1 MHIGDKIRN
10 LRLQKQL
17 TQRELAQK
25 INMTTGYI
33 SQIENNLILPSLNT
47 LFLMLKIFK
56 ISTVDFFRQEESIMV
71 INKKTDF
78 HIQNNPNLKNK
89 IYHIFKNLDKFKIEP
104 IIIEIKPQGQTELQF
119 KSVYHEFFFILEGE
133 IFLILDKLHY
143 LLKQEDT
150 FYLGA
155 NKEYYFLNNQNNK
168 NAKILKI
175 IIF

>member
-1 MHIGDKIRN
+1 MYIGDKIRN
-10 LRLQKQL
+10 LRLQQKL

-56 ISTVDFFRQEESIMV
+56 VSIVDFFQHEEAMMA

-78 HIQNNPNLKNK
+78 NIKYNPHLKNK

-104 IIIEIKPQGQTELQF
+104 LIIELKPQGQTELQF

-150 FYLGA
+150 FYLGS
-155 NKEYYFLNNQNNK
+155 NKEYYFVNNQNYK

>member
-1 MHIGDKIRN
+1 MYIGDKIRN
-10 LRLQKQL
+10 LRLQQKL

-56 ISTVDFFRQEESIMV
+56 VSIVDFFQHEESMMA

-78 HIQNNPNLKNK
+78 NIQYNLHLKNK

-104 IIIEIKPQGQTELQF
+104 IIIELKPQGQTEIQL
-119 KSVYHEFFFILEGE
+119 KSIYHEFFFVLEGE

-150 FYLGA
+150 FYLGS
-155 NKEYYFLNNQNNK
+155 NKEYYFVNNQNYK

>member
-56 ISTVDFFRQEESIMV
+56 ISTVDFFR
-71 INKKTDF
+71 
-78 HIQNNPNLKNK
+78 
-89 IYHIFKNLDKFKIEP
+89 
-104 IIIEIKPQGQTELQF
+104 
-119 KSVYHEFFFILEGE
+119 
-133 IFLILDKLHY
+133 
-143 LLKQEDT
+143 
-150 FYLGA
+150 
-155 NKEYYFLNNQNNK
+155 
-168 NAKILKI
+168 
-175 IIF
+175 

>member
-1 MHIGDKIRN
+1 MYIGEKIRN
-10 LRLQKQL
+10 LRLQQKL

-56 ISTVDFFRQEESIMV
+56 VSIVDFFQNEESMMA

-78 HIQNNPNLKNK
+78 NIQYNPHLKNK

-104 IIIEIKPQGQTELQF
+104 LIIELKPQGQTEIQF
-119 KSVYHEFFFILEGE
+119 KSIYHEFFFVLEGE

-150 FYLGA
+150 FYLGS
-155 NKEYYFLNNQNNK
+155 NKEYYFVNNQNYK

>member
-1 MHIGDKIRN
+1 MYIGDKIRT
-10 LRLQKQL
+10 LRLQQKL

-47 LFLMLKIFK
+47 LFLILKIFK
-56 ISTVDFFRQEESIMV
+56 VSIVDFFQNEESMMA

-78 HIQNNPNLKNK
+78 NIQYNPHLKNK

-104 IIIEIKPQGQTELQF
+104 LIIELKPQGQTEIQF
-119 KSVYHEFFFILEGE
+119 KSVYHEFFFVLEGE

-150 FYLGA
+150 FYLGSD
-155 NKEYYFLNNQNNK
+155 KEYYFVNNQNYK

>member
-1 MHIGDKIRN
+1 MYIGDKIRN
-10 LRLQKQL
+10 LRFQQKL

-56 ISTVDFFRQEESIMV
+56 VSIVDFFQYEESMV
-71 INKKTDF
+71 SINKKTDF
-78 HIQNNPNLKNK
+78 NIQYNPHLKNK

-104 IIIEIKPQGQTELQF
+104 LIIELKPQGQTEIQF

-150 FYLGA
+150 FYLGS
-155 NKEYYFLNNQNNK
+155 NKEYYLVNNQNYK

>member
-1 MHIGDKIRN
+1 MYIGDKIRN
-10 LRLQKQL
+10 LRLQQQL

-56 ISTVDFFRQEESIMV
+56 ISIVDFFKYEESIIV
-71 INKKTDF
+71 INKKIDF
-78 HIQNNPNLKNK
+78 NIQYNSHLKNK

-104 IIIEIKPQGQTELQF
+104 LIIELKPQGQTELQL
-119 KSVYHEFFFILEGE
+119 KSLSHEFFFVLEGE
-133 IFLILDKLHY
+133 VFLILDKLHY

-150 FYLGA
+150 LYLGS
-155 NKEYYFLNNQNNK
+155 NKEYYFVNNQNHK